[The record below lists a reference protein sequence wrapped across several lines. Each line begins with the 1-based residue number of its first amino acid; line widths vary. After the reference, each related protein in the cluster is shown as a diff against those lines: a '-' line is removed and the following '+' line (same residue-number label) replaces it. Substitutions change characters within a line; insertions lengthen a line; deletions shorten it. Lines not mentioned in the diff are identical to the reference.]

1 MGVHPLNLSFWY
13 RISAT
18 RSGSNCRQDET
29 YHIRSKQRQMM
40 QNRQKERRPVKR
52 YLQLEEPVRLL
63 NVLAEQLLQ

>member
-1 MGVHPLNLSFWY
+1 
-13 RISAT
+13 
-18 RSGSNCRQDET
+18 
-29 YHIRSKQRQMM
+29 MM